1 MKEGNYEKTK
11 NILYN
16 LSNKNEIINK
26 EDLKI
31 KVLSLTRLVK
41 VKENNIELLNNLLI
55 KKVLKNLFLKKYL
68 KENKSLLNAFI
79 YLKYYKKKKYLQ
91 SKLFYEHE
99 TFLTI
104 LKNKNNNLIDI
115 GVGEYNSNLR
125 LFIRRQICLTLLKK
139 RKRNINNKCDSY
151 IEKSFY
157 SNNNYIDE
165 NKNKFTNISLENNVN
180 NFFIQSI
187 NKENMILVFSILKL
201 SVIKI
206 IIYLNRIN

>member
-104 LKNKNNNLIDI
+104 LKNKKNNLIDI
-115 GVGEYNSNLR
+115 G
-125 LFIRRQICLTLLKK
+125 I
-139 RKRNINNKCDSY
+139 
-151 IEKSFY
+151 
-157 SNNNYIDE
+157 
-165 NKNKFTNISLENNVN
+165 
-180 NFFIQSI
+180 
-187 NKENMILVFSILKL
+187 
-201 SVIKI
+201 
-206 IIYLNRIN
+206 